1 MEAKSILV
9 VDDDKYILSTFKAIL
24 ELRGGYSVHTAESG
38 KEALE
43 MFENN
48 DYNLAI
54 LDIKL
59 PDTEGTELLAKMHR
73 ANPRMMNVMVTGYA
87 SLDNAA
93 LSLNLGANAFLM
105 KPVTPDKLISVIE
118 DKLKEQAEIER
129 LIRLGRQISEVPS

>member
-24 ELRGGYSVHTAESG
+24 EMRGGYSVHTAESG
-38 KEALE
+38 KEAME
-43 MFENN
+43 KFENN
-48 DYNLAI
+48 TYNLAI

-59 PDTEGTELLAKMHR
+59 PDTEGTDLLAKLHR
-73 ANPRMMNVMVTGYA
+73 ADPRMVNVMVTGYA

-118 DKLKEQAEIER
+118 DKLKEQADIER
-129 LIRLGRQISEVPS
+129 LISVGRQISEVPS

>member
-24 ELRGGYSVHTAESG
+24 EMKGGYSVHTAESG

-43 MFENN
+43 KFENN
-48 DYNLAI
+48 NYNLAI

-59 PDTEGTELLAKMHR
+59 PDTEGTELLAKMHKAR
-73 ANPRMMNVMVTGYA
+73 PQMMNVMVTGFA

-118 DKLKEQAEIER
+118 DKLREQAEIEK
-129 LIRLGRQISEVPS
+129 LIRIGRQINESAS

>member
-9 VDDDKYILSTFKAIL
+9 VDDDKFILSTFKAIL

-43 MFENN
+43 KFENN

-73 ANPRMMNVMVTGYA
+73 ANPRMMNVMVTGFA
-87 SLDNAA
+87 SLDNAT
-93 LSLNLGANAFLM
+93 LSLNLGANAYLM
-105 KPVTPDKLISVIE
+105 KPVTPDKLISVVE
-118 DKLKEQAEIER
+118 DKLREQAEIDR
-129 LIRLGRQISEVPS
+129 LIQRGGRISEAAS

>member
-9 VDDDKYILSTFKAIL
+9 VDDDKFILKTFKAIL

-38 KEALE
+38 EEALE
-43 MFENN
+43 KFENN

-73 ANPRMMNVMVTGYA
+73 ANPRMMNVMVTGFA
-87 SLDNAA
+87 SLDNAT
-93 LSLNLGANAFLM
+93 LSLNLGANAYLM
-105 KPVTPDKLISVIE
+105 KPVTPDKLISVVE
-118 DKLKEQAEIER
+118 DKLREQAEIDR
-129 LIRLGRQISEVPS
+129 LVRRGQISEAAS